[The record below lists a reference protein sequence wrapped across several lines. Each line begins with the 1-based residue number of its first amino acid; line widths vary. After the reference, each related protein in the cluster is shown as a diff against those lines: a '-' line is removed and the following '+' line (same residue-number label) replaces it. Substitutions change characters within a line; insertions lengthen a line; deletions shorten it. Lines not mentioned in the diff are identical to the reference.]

1 MLSMQA
7 KHYNSDTNWWN
18 KLNNMTDAEFKM
30 LPYGFVK
37 KYGSIM
43 DALAKQRAELN
54 LDRNLNNKEY
64 YSQIKTLQT
73 LQTDQEK
80 AADQRVFETS
90 QT

>member
-7 KHYNSDTNWWN
+7 KHYNSDDMWWN

-30 LPYGFVK
+30 LPFGFVK
-37 KYGSIM
+37 KYGAIM
-43 DALAKQRAELN
+43 DGLAKQRAELN

-73 LQTDQEK
+73 LKTDEEK
-80 AADQRVFETS
+80 AAD
-90 QT
+90 